1 MALIKSKG
9 APEVTKYKG
18 RKVVVQEKIQTKKIY
33 GFNAKQTAERS
44 KSPLNLTPTKI
55 KNTDTALKTAA
66 TKNRTDSKKN
76 YFGST
81 PVKLAST
88 ARKW

>member
-9 APEVTKYKG
+9 TPEVTKYKG
-18 RKVVVQEKIQTKKIY
+18 RKVVVQEKIQTKKVY
-33 GFNAKQTAERS
+33 GFNAKQTAER

-55 KNTDTALKTAA
+55 KNTDTALKTTA

-88 ARKW
+88 ARK